1 MSAAMNETPNEPR
14 PPDEGDGGQP
24 SEYPPSPPL
33 APDSGPPLGPDDP
46 TQPENL
52 GEPPPLD
59 DADAAFGDL
68 PPLDDAAAR
77 GRRRFGGRM
86 LAAGVAALLLVGGVG
101 GALALRGGDDDDNDN
116 NGVASVDGSDGSSDN
131 GDDSSGNGSRRP
143 NEDEMQDAAL
153 EFAQCMRDHGIDMPD
168 PDFSGGGVGI
178 DIGGPDS
185 GATEEEMQAA
195 QEACQHI
202 LDDAAPD
209 MNLSPEEVAE
219 MQDKQVALAQCMRD
233 KGYDMPDPQVD
244 SSGRVTIGAGP
255 SDGGRQPGPA
265 PGGAED
271 DQFHQD
277 MDECS
282 AQAGLDGGPRG
293 GNEDG
298 PSTNSG
304 GNT

>member
-1 MSAAMNETPNEPR
+1 MNETPNEPR

-24 SEYPPSPPL
+24 TEYPPSSDNPS
-33 APDSGPPLGPDDP
+33 PDPGPPVGSNDP

-52 GEPPPLD
+52 GELPPLAD
-59 DADAAFGDL
+59 DAEFGEL
-68 PPLDDAAAR
+68 PPLDEDSAG

-86 LAAGVAALLLVGGVG
+86 LAAGVAVLLLVGGVG
-101 GALALRGGDDDDNDN
+101 GALALRGGGDDGGDNS
-116 NGVASVDGSDGSSDN
+116 GVASVDGSDGSSDN
-131 GDDSSGNGSRRP
+131 RDNSSGNGSRRP
-143 NEDEMQDAAL
+143 DEGEMQDAAL

-168 PDFSGGGVGI
+168 PDFSGDGVAI

-202 LDDAAPD
+202 LDDAAPE

-219 MQDKQVALAQCMRD
+219 MQDKQVAMAQCMRD

-244 SSGRVTIGAGP
+244 SSGRVTIGAAPG
-255 SDGGRQPGPA
+255 DGGQQPGAA
-265 PGGAED
+265 PGSAEN
-271 DQFHQD
+271 DQFRQD
-277 MDECS
+277 MDDCGE
-282 AQAGLDGGPRG
+282 QAGLNGGPG
-293 GNEDG
+293 GGEG
-298 PSTNSG
+298 PRTNTGG